1 VRGYVGKLWKL
12 TTGYVGVWEDEKP
25 WWNECKTKV
34 LWPQNVTK
42 TAIRKRHLTG
52 INNPRIHAQCK

>member
-42 TAIRKRHLTG
+42 TAIRKRHL
-52 INNPRIHAQCK
+52 